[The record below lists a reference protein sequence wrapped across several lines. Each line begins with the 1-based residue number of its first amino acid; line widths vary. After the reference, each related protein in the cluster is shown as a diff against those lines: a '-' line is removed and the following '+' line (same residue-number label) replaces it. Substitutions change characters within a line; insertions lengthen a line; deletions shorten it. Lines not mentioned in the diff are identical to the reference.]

1 MDASRA
7 FFSSLSRRERTLF
20 GRSNPDRKGSMLH
33 DYMQECD
40 KAHRRELDD
49 ALEEIENFGST
60 VASFPV
66 NTATSAVTNS
76 PWKPT
81 GAVQRSDGCS
91 HQLPASGFGRQD
103 RSAASSDQSTN
114 TTVVAG
120 SPCRPLTSPSGRS
133 CRHHP

>member
-20 GRSNPDRKGSMLH
+20 DRSKPDRKGSMLH

-60 VASFPV
+60 VAYF
-66 NTATSAVTNS
+66 
-76 PWKPT
+76 
-81 GAVQRSDGCS
+81 R
-91 HQLPASGFGRQD
+91 
-103 RSAASSDQSTN
+103 
-114 TTVVAG
+114 
-120 SPCRPLTSPSGRS
+120 
-133 CRHHP
+133 